1 MEIIKE
7 SSMYGGI
14 GIPIHAD
21 VNECMTVVN
30 AIEVIVPFWDDLV
43 QEKIKEK
50 MVHIQSQAHSMPIIR
65 MVLGS

>member
-50 MVHIQSQAHSMPIIR
+50 MVHIQSPI
-65 MVLGS
+65 SYN